1 MKITKAVL
9 SSFCF
14 WSDLAGRAETWL
26 RCLVGRTSDSVDH
39 CNFPGFDTNKPFKR
53 QDMKTGGLA

>member
-1 MKITKAVL
+1 
-9 SSFCF
+9 
-14 WSDLAGRAETWL
+14 
-26 RCLVGRTSDSVDH
+26 VGRTSDSVDH